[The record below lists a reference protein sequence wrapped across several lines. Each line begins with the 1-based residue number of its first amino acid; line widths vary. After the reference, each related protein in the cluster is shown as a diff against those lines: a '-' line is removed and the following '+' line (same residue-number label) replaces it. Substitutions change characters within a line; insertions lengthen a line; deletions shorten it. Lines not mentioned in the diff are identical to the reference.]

1 MRKLF
6 TRVLFTAA
14 AAALSGAAL
23 AADTGGAPVTTIPEE
38 PKSVAWSFDGPFG
51 TYDRAAL
58 QRGFQVYKEVC
69 SACHSLKLVAIRS
82 LAEGGGPGFTEPE
95 VKALAASYMVP
106 AGPNDQGQTN
116 DENGQPL
123 MRAATPADAFPS
135 PFPNELAARAANNG
149 SSPPDLSVIVKAREG
164 HAAYIYSLLTGYV
177 QPPAGV
183 TVDRGRYYNPYFPGR
198 QISMPP
204 PLTADRVTYS
214 DGTKATIEQEAHDV
228 ATFLTWAAEP
238 KMEERKMM
246 GLGVMIFLLTL
257 AGLFYLS
264 YRKIWHGHH
273 DVGATGSGGH

>member
-1 MRKLF
+1 MSKFFIR
-6 TRVLFTAA
+6 TVLTLG
-14 AAALSGAAL
+14 AALVAGAAL
-23 AADTGGAPVTTIPEE
+23 AADTGPRVITDPEE
-38 PKSVAWSFDGPFG
+38 PKSVAWSFDGPLG
-51 TYDRAAL
+51 TYDRASL

-69 SACHSLKLVAIRS
+69 SACHGLSLVAIRS
-82 LAEGGGPGFTEPE
+82 LAERGGPGFTEPE

-106 AGPNDQGQTN
+106 AGPNEQGQTT

-123 MRAATPADAFPS
+123 MRAATPADTFPS
-135 PFPNELAARAANNG
+135 PFPNDLAARAANNG
-149 SSPPDLSVIVKAREG
+149 SSPPDLSVITKAREG
-164 HAAYIYSLLTGYV
+164 HADYVYSLLTGYQ

-183 TVDRGRYYNPYFPGR
+183 TVPAGRYYNPYFPGR

-204 PLTADRVTYS
+204 PLTADRVTYA

-228 ATFLTWAAEP
+228 SSFLSWAAEP

-246 GLGVMIFLLTL
+246 GLGVMLFLLTL

-264 YRKIWHGHH
+264 YRKVWHGHH

>member
-1 MRKLF
+1 MAKLF
-6 TRVLFTAA
+6 THTLLTLG
-14 AAALSGAAL
+14 AALLVGSAL
-23 AADTGGAPVTTIPEE
+23 AADTGPRVTTEPEE
-38 PKSVAWSFDGPFG
+38 PKSVGWSFDGPIG

-69 SACHSLKLVAIRS
+69 SACHSLDLVAIRS
-82 LAEGGGPGFTEPE
+82 LGERGGPGFTEPE

-106 AGPNDQGQTN
+106 AGPNDQGQTV

-123 MRAATPADAFPS
+123 MRAATAADAFPS

-149 SSPPDLSVIVKAREG
+149 SSPPDLSVIVRAREG
-164 HAAYIYSLLTGYV
+164 NADYLYSLLTGYT
-177 QPPAGV
+177 QPPAGI
-183 TVDRGRYYNPYFPGR
+183 TVAPGRYYNAYFPGR

-204 PLTADRVTYS
+204 PLTADRVAYA
-214 DGTKATIEQEAHDV
+214 DGTRATIEQEAHDV
-228 ATFLTWAAEP
+228 TAFLTWAADP

-246 GLGVMIFLLTL
+246 GLGVMIFLIAL
-257 AGLFYLS
+257 ATLFYLS